1 VTNPPTPPPADVHEH
16 HHLLVQAPVPA
27 VDVDG
32 LRVVTVGTTL
42 YAAAAVV
49 AGLLYPRL
57 AADGRG
63 WWLGVCV
70 SGFVLGL
77 VGLLYCWNR
86 VRQRRQGT
94 GPTAPGAD
102 PRTTTTTTS

>member
-1 VTNPPTPPPADVHEH
+1 MSDPSRTPEAVPHEH

-32 LRVVTVGTTL
+32 IRVVTVGTVL
-42 YAAAAVV
+42 FAV
-49 AGLLYPRL
+49 ASILTALLYPRL
-57 AADGRG
+57 QAEGRG

-86 VRQRRQGT
+86 VRQRRRGT
-94 GPTAPGAD
+94 GPTAAGAD
-102 PRTTTTTTS
+102 PSRTIAP

>member
-1 VTNPPTPPPADVHEH
+1 MDQPPTPPAADGHEH
-16 HHLLVQAPVPA
+16 HHRLVQAPVPA

-32 LRVVTVGTTL
+32 IQVVTFGT
-42 YAAAAVV
+42 AVFAVASVV
-49 AGLLYPRL
+49 AALLHPRL
-57 AADGRG
+57 ASDGRG

-94 GPTAPGAD
+94 GPTAPGTA
-102 PRTTTTTTS
+102 PAP

>member
-1 VTNPPTPPPADVHEH
+1 MSQLSGPPSAGRGEH

-32 LRVVTVGTTL
+32 IRVVTVGTCL
-42 YAAAAVV
+42 FAVASV
-49 AGLLYPRL
+49 LAFLLRPRL
-57 AADGRG
+57 VDDGRG
-63 WWLGVCV
+63 WWLWVCV
-70 SGFVLGL
+70 CGFGLGL

-86 VRQRRQGT
+86 VRQRRSGT

-102 PRTTTTTTS
+102 AGTTAV